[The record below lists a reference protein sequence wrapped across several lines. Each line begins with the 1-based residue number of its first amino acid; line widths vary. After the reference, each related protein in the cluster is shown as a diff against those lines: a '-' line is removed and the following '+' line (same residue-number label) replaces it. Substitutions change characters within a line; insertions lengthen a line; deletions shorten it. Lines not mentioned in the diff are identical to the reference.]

1 MSKIKTSLL
10 CIGLLLLASSIAYL
24 LVKSTPTPERSSFDK
39 PPQPVEDCLISLTN
53 RSIQLRVNGVVRPA
67 EEITLVARVA
77 GEILSISDTFVEGG
91 VMQAGTTLLQIDQ
104 TDYQLALADAQALL
118 AQRRFEYEL
127 ELGRQA
133 IAQREWTLL
142 NPKDATAAE
151 QNLALRTPHLAAS
164 KAALAAARAGVDRAQ
179 LQLERTT
186 LTAPFNA
193 IILSRDASVGTQ
205 ATAAQPLAQLAGTD
219 RYYIEAAIPH
229 DRLSW
234 LTIPGA
240 KARIEATTGAQYEGE
255 VIQLLGSLETQ
266 GRMVKL
272 LISIDD
278 PLGRLHPREK
288 PLLINEYVTVQ
299 LSGIVLEQISVLP
312 RKALR
317 SDQTVWVNE
326 NNALT
331 LYPVEIL
338 FREEHELLVRGLPDH
353 ALVILSDLSTPIPQM
368 PVISEESIR

>member
-1 MSKIKTSLL
+1 
-10 CIGLLLLASSIAYL
+10 
-24 LVKSTPTPERSSFDK
+24 
-39 PPQPVEDCLISLTN
+39 
-53 RSIQLRVNGVVRPA
+53 
-67 EEITLVARVA
+67 
-77 GEILSISDTFVEGG
+77 
-91 VMQAGTTLLQIDQ
+91 
-104 TDYQLALADAQALL
+104 
-118 AQRRFEYEL
+118 
-127 ELGRQA
+127 
-133 IAQREWTLL
+133 
-142 NPKDATAAE
+142 
-151 QNLALRTPHLAAS
+151 
-164 KAALAAARAGVDRAQ
+164 VDRAH

-229 DRLSW
+229 DLLSW